1 MLVVRSTTLND
12 AARSNDPYQ
21 PLKKKE
27 RKDAKA
33 IQQLL
38 RKDRSYP
45 RSHNRRK
52 TLTGKGRQ

>member
-33 IQQLL
+33 IQQIL
-38 RKDRSYP
+38 RK
-45 RSHNRRK
+45 
-52 TLTGKGRQ
+52 TAAILVLGTAGKP